1 MEYITSRGFTLPE
14 SAEEFSDSVWFNLW
28 RYRLWPYRELLVG
41 DILYWYETP
50 SQGIVW
56 KSRVAEIDRFVY
68 DSKKALQN
76 RLEARFGPFD
86 TTQSYFVNSPEDG
99 YCLAYKA
106 IPLERVSLPKP
117 QGFRFPQQG
126 WLAIDDD
133 VASSW
138 LGINQEPS
146 TT

>member
-1 MEYITSRGFTLPE
+1 MKYLTSRGFTLPE

-86 TTQSYFVNSPEDG
+86 TTQSDFVNSPEDG
-99 YCLAYKA
+99 YCLA
-106 IPLERVSLPKP
+106 
-117 QGFRFPQQG
+117 
-126 WLAIDDD
+126 
-133 VASSW
+133 
-138 LGINQEPS
+138 
-146 TT
+146 